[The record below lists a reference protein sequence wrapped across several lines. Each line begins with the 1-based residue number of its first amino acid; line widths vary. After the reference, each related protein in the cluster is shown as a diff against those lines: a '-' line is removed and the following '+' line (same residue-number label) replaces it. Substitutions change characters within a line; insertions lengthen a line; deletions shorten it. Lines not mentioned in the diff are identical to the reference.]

1 ECTEPTAKPSKL
13 TKTAAASTS
22 KKRKP
27 DSEPSAIDPCSI
39 ILPGEEEGEVEID
52 QSCDQ
57 IRRKINNLINS
68 GEMKVTHFQRQCN
81 INSNSYGRF
90 MKLKGPYSGA
100 DNQTYE
106 AAFIFFKKRELAGI
120 KPQKKKAVAKDLDKF
135 DVSDPAL
142 KLDGEDEGEVEI
154 YDTCDEIRR
163 KINAHLRNDGVTK
176 AGLCRA
182 IGKMTPAGT
191 PINGKSMDDFLRKK
205 GPEEGGG
212 TNCFYGAY
220 VFFEKLRIKQ
230 GKPKSKL
237 RQEMEKIW
245 ASRGGFPTRGAGL
258 IICRA
263 DARPYTDKYGRIFT
277 A

>member
-1 ECTEPTAKPSKL
+1 MEK
-13 TKTAAASTS
+13 AATSTS

-27 DSEPSAIDPCSI
+27 DAEDPPIDPSSI
-39 ILPGEEEGEVEID
+39 ILPGEEEGEIEID

-68 GEMKVTHFQRQCN
+68 GEMKVTHFQRECN

-90 MKLKGPYSGA
+90 MKLKGPFSGA
-100 DNQTYE
+100 DNQTYL

-120 KPQKKKAVAKDLDKF
+120 KPQKKKAKTNDLDKF

-142 KLDGEDEGEVEI
+142 ELDGEGEGEVQV

-176 AGLCRA
+176 AGFCRTL
-182 IGKMTPAGT
+182 GKMSPAGT
-191 PINGKSMDDFLRKK
+191 PINAKSLDDFLRKK
-205 GPEEGGG
+205 GPEAGGSS
-212 TNCFYGAY
+212 NCFYCAY

-230 GKPKSKL
+230 GKPKSKF
-237 RQEMEKIW
+237 REEMEKIW
-245 ASRGGFPTRGAGL
+245 AREGGFSRRGEKAVW
-258 IICRA
+258 CRA
-263 DARPYTDKYGRIFT
+263 DERPYNDKYGRLFIG
-277 A
+277 